1 VIIGAAF
8 ETEREA
14 ILRNSREAFGL
25 RDDVVEMRR
34 RMYAGHP
41 NRSALFDLKHDPG
54 GMVDVEFTVQYL
66 VLLHSARHPP
76 LTRNVGNIALLALA
90 SELGLVPAPLAAS
103 VAAAYREYRR
113 LQHQIR
119 QQRALQANLVLQGA
133 LLARVAPAAQAPRRA
148 AVGELWTQIF
158 GVPWQAADGSGRL
171 ADFS

>member
-1 VIIGAAF
+1 MAQRQVRGD
-8 ETEREA
+8 A
-14 ILRNSREAFGL
+14 I
-25 RDDVVEMRR
+25 
-34 RMYAGHP
+34 
-41 NRSALFDLKHDPG
+41 
-54 GMVDVEFTVQYL
+54 
-66 VLLHSARHPP
+66 
-76 LTRNVGNIALLALA
+76 
-90 SELGLVPAPLAAS
+90 ELGLVPAPLAAS

-119 QQRALQANLVLQGA
+119 LQGA